1 MRIFKLI
8 YWFFK
13 DIPNWF
19 SVNIYYP
26 FVWWLDR
33 RTIRQHYRK
42 IEAEKKTAR
51 SKYEKPI
58 PSVKFEKPMWR
69 TGMPNAPGK
78 YIVRHK
84 GKMREAILK
93 RRWISSD
100 WKWGDDFFG
109 FVIDHRDTVPMKG
122 VTAWYPAPVNLMQ
135 IN

>member
-13 DIPNWF
+13 GIPAWF
-19 SVNIYYP
+19 GVHVYYP

-33 RTIRQHYRK
+33 RTIRKHYQK

-51 SKYEKPI
+51 SKYVKPI
-58 PSVKFEKPMWR
+58 PSVKFEKPVWR
-69 TGMPNAPGK
+69 IGTPNEQGK

-84 GKMREAILK
+84 GKMREAIFRILNYG
-93 RRWISSD
+93 IS
-100 WKWGDDFFG
+100 GYDFKVG
-109 FVIDHRDTVPMKG
+109 FIIDHRDMVPMKG